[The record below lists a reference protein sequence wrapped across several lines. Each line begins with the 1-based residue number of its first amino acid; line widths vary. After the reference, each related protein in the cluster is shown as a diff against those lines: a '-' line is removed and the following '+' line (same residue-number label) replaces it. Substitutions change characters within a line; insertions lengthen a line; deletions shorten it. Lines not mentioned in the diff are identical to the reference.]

1 MHEWTNEPMPSTSPC
16 LNAALHELTDVTFFT
31 HTVHAPRPRL
41 FTEQILPFIYASSNS
56 ISSET
61 VVFGADMC
69 HPLFWTLHHSSI
81 LPAYMLLCTQ
91 LFFFLDLCPLLVG
104 TCWTDNINQIPRLK
118 GDGAVIP
125 GTVNNVRKALTTS
138 RGKQKTQADD
148 QALSPSRLLFKLA
161 ERPNHLFEYLALREH
176 LENVCWNCVF
186 TNLPLEL

>member
-1 MHEWTNEPMPSTSPC
+1 MNEWTKAPHFSLSQHCTPRTDWRHFLHTHGACSQNKSCPSFMP
-16 LNAALHELTDVTFFT
+16 V
-31 HTVHAPRPRL
+31 
-41 FTEQILPFIYASSNS
+41 QILFLLRLWSSGPTCAILYSEPF
-56 ISSET
+56 T
-61 VVFGADMC
+61 T
-69 HPLFWTLHHSSI
+69 HLFYWHTCYC
-81 LPAYMLLCTQ
+81 AYSY
-91 LFFFLDLCPLLVG
+91 FFLDLCPLLVG

-118 GDGAVIP
+118 GDGTVIP

-161 ERPNHLFEYLALREH
+161 EKPNHLFEYLALREH